1 MENRVTNL
9 LILLFVSLVIFTSAI
24 TVKKYIVDGEI
35 SAQARE
41 YERIT
46 EELEKSLDQLEKEK
60 LELNVQPTQNTIP

>member
-1 MENRVTNL
+1 MENRVTSL
-9 LILLFVSLVIFTSAI
+9 LILLFVSLVIFSSII

-46 EELEKSLDQLEKEK
+46 EELEKSLDSIEKEK
-60 LELNVQPTQNTIP
+60 LELNTQPTQNTTP